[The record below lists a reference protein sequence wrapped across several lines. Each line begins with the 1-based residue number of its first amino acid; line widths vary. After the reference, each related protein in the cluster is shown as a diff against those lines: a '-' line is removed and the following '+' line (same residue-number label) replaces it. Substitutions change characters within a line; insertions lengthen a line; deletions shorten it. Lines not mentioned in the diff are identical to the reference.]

1 MGQEIVNWKIV
12 FKNDK
17 RTKSIKQFWD
27 FHDVGRTA
35 EEKSRAE
42 APQQQYARSTTTN
55 LLEKFLDEKK
65 KSREDNS
72 EDGVHVDNGEF
83 PNSRTLETMTDA
95 ENPFFVSGHDSDDAT
110 DNQDEL
116 VPLKNTRKRL
126 FSEISNGLP
135 LSHIMSVMEKYR
147 AKSTTSKY
155 DLAQNF
161 ILDLTPGSRIEKEF
175 EPVVQLDPCICFH
188 KNFPMCCRNRKGNF
202 FTGISVKHTCYV
214 PQMVKLESLND
225 YSSLKVNKWNIPE
238 PDHDQNRDIGL
249 AFELNRNRLDH
260 GKGYYDKYLTK
271 YRQWT
276 KPPIANSLNKK
287 IDENF

>member
-1 MGQEIVNWKIV
+1 MQLTLECLREVQYPAFWKNTENPTYLKFLNFRLSAGDLGDKRTETNRYNNELNTISRHYAEVSEMGQEIVNWKIV

-83 PNSRTLETMTDA
+83 PNSSIIALETMTDA

-110 DNQDEL
+110 NNQDEP
-116 VPLKNTRKRL
+116 VPLKNARKRL
-126 FSEISNGLP
+126 FSETGDDLP
-135 LSHIMSVMEKYR
+135 LSRIMSVMEKYR
-147 AKSTTSKY
+147 AKSTT
-155 DLAQNF
+155 
-161 ILDLTPGSRIEKEF
+161 
-175 EPVVQLDPCICFH
+175 
-188 KNFPMCCRNRKGNF
+188 
-202 FTGISVKHTCYV
+202 
-214 PQMVKLESLND
+214 
-225 YSSLKVNKWNIPE
+225 
-238 PDHDQNRDIGL
+238 
-249 AFELNRNRLDH
+249 
-260 GKGYYDKYLTK
+260 
-271 YRQWT
+271 
-276 KPPIANSLNKK
+276 
-287 IDENF
+287 